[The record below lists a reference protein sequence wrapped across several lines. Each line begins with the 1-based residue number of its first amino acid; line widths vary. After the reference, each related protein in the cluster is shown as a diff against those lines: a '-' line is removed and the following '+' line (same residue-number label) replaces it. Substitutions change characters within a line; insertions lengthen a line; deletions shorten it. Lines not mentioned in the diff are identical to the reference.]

1 MAANKEEHE
10 AVLKLFKETN
20 QKIDSSNAKSNPKRT
35 KTEEEPEKPPAKI
48 TNIPSS
54 DMVGV
59 DANLLQLCAT
69 ISKEIYDEGPA
80 NRKMFQKL
88 LTEIPEVKDN
98 FPDLQVRFFDKGVT
112 FGKNVPEKLSFN
124 PPTFTAVIT
133 GDTLILGWRGTKTVK
148 DMIADISFGS
158 TAPWDNMKDLEVQK
172 VYYERVDDYFN
183 NKGEDVCSFV
193 TGNYMINSNK
203 KIPSEGP
210 DGTRIKTIILTGHSL
225 GGGLAQVAHL
235 FLKLSPLY
243 GLADACEEVDI
254 RTVAFSAPMTTF
266 LNKPDGATTDFLE
279 NFIEPK
285 MCNVVFNTDIVP
297 RAYGNLRFI
306 NSFVNAFLND
316 DSRGGEKSNDLADTF
331 VNLVVKTFKNNEE
344 AVEQA
349 ESYRHVGKLIYYE
362 DATATPVVYVDGG
375 FSGDGPKPKQGEKS
389 FHDLHYGRPD
399 KVAETALDNH
409 MTLVSAPGLAW
420 KTP

>member
-1 MAANKEEHE
+1 
-10 AVLKLFKETN
+10 
-20 QKIDSSNAKSNPKRT
+20 
-35 KTEEEPEKPPAKI
+35 
-48 TNIPSS
+48 
-54 DMVGV
+54 
-59 DANLLQLCAT
+59 
-69 ISKEIYDEGPA
+69 
-80 NRKMFQKL
+80 
-88 LTEIPEVKDN
+88 
-98 FPDLQVRFFDKGVT
+98 
-112 FGKNVPEKLSFN
+112 
-124 PPTFTAVIT
+124 
-133 GDTLILGWRGTKTVK
+133 
-148 DMIADISFGS
+148 MIADIRFRS
-158 TAPWDNMKDLEVQK
+158 TAPWDNMKDLEVQE
-172 VYYERVDDYFN
+172 VYYDMVNDYFN
-183 NKGEDVCSFV
+183 NNGEDVCSFV

-203 KIPSEGP
+203 KIPSKGP

-243 GLADACEEVDI
+243 GLVDACEEVDI

-279 NFIEPK
+279 KFIEPK
-285 MCNVVFNTDIVP
+285 MCNIVFNTDIVP

-316 DSRGGEKSNDLADTF
+316 ESRGGEKANDLADSF
-331 VNLVVKTFKNNEE
+331 VNVVVKTFKNNEE

-375 FSGDGPKPKQGEKS
+375 FSGDGPKPKHGEKS
-389 FHDLHYGRPD
+389 FYDLHYGRPD

-409 MTLVSAPGLAW
+409 MTLV
-420 KTP
+420 